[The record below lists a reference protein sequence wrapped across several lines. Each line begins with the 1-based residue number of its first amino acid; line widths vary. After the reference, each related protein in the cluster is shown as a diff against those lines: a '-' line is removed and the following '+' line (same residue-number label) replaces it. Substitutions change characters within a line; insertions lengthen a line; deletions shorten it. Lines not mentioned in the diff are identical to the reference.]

1 MKLTLLDNQVD
12 LIMKSLQEYIKVSDK
27 KNLIYS
33 TYESIQYQVAK
44 NQVNSA
50 SLEQS
55 KNVTQM

>member
-12 LIMKSLQEYIKVSDK
+12 LIMKSLQEYSKISDK

-50 SLEQS
+50 SLEET

>member
-27 KNLIYS
+27 KNLIYA

-44 NQVNSA
+44 NQVNKA
-50 SLEQS
+50 SLEEA